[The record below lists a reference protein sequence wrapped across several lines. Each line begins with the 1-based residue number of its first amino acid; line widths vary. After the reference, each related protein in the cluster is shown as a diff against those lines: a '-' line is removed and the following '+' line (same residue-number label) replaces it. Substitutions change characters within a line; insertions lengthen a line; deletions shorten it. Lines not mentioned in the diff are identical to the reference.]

1 MVVVVVMVDRHTNG
15 LPMVREEA
23 EGGGGRARPHSVRCV
38 VARLCL
44 QYLGWCAVIRRH
56 NTVMVP

>member
-23 EGGGGRARPHSVRCV
+23 EGGGGGHGLIVSGVSLLASVCNIWV
-38 VARLCL
+38 GAQSYEGTTL
-44 QYLGWCAVIRRH
+44 
-56 NTVMVP
+56 